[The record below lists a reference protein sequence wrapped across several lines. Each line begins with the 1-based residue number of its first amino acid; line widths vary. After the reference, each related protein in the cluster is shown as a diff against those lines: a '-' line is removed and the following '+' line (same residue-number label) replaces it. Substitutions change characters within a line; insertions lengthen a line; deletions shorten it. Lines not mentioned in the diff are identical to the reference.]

1 MTKARKTYTTFNK
14 TRLALFVRS
23 YAFYAITY
31 YLRKKYKIET
41 KLKPKELR
49 KNYSKYALPEIS
61 RLAKVLNLNYGSLWE
76 AIILNKNQ
84 GLGKGFEDE
93 KQMKLYLSVE
103 RELISLVKAKQ
114 QQSDYTDP
122 DYEDELGILTTA
134 IERAA
139 GNALDDID
147 DDLVFEQQFGGLK
160 RKYLYLYYKTAHK
173 YKLPTIRIVPFVMRL
188 ITSYHSTSD
197 FKTRRHY

>member
-1 MTKARKTYTTFNK
+1 MGKAGKTYTTFNK
-14 TRLALFVRS
+14 IRLALFIRS
-23 YAFYAITY
+23 YACHVITH
-31 YLRKKYKIET
+31 YLGTKYKIEV

-49 KNYSKYALPEIS
+49 KKYSKYALPEVS
-61 RLAKVLNLNYGSLWE
+61 RLAKTLNLNYGSLWE

-84 GLGKGFEDE
+84 SLGKIGDDE
-93 KQMKLYLSVE
+93 KQIRLYLSIE
-103 RELISLVKAKQ
+103 EELISLTKAKQ

-122 DYEDELGILTTA
+122 DYEEEFGLLTMA
-134 IERAA
+134 IERAI

-147 DDLVFEQQFGGLK
+147 DDLAFEQQFGELK

-188 ITSYHSTSD
+188 IIS
-197 FKTRRHY
+197 